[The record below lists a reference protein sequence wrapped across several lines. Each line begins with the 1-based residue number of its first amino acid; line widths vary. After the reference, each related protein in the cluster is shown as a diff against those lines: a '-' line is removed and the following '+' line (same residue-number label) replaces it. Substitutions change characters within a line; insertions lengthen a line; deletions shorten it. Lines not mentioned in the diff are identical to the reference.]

1 MHNGG
6 RQNAPPTPYLK
17 SGSRT
22 LWVRAAAGASL
33 PPGPAPLTGII
44 CRTPEPAVRQK
55 GAAIMIKI
63 APSILSA
70 DFANLQP

>member
-22 LWVRAAAGASL
+22 LWVRLRRGRPSR
-33 PPGPAPLTGII
+33 PALRRVWVG
-44 CRTPEPAVRQK
+44 
-55 GAAIMIKI
+55 I
-63 APSILSA
+63 APRSPRVRREVTDTIKYR
-70 DFANLQP
+70 PPHPRPPRRPYGP

>member
-22 LWVRAAAGASL
+22 LWVRLRRGRPSR
-33 PPGPAPLTGII
+33 PALRRLWYPML
-44 CRTPEPAVRQK
+44 
-55 GAAIMIKI
+55 
-63 APSILSA
+63 
-70 DFANLQP
+70 